1 MIEYADIDTIKP
13 APYNPRRI
21 EEQQIEQLKSSFN
34 DIGFILPVLVNRKN
48 NVIIAG
54 HQRTKTAKLCGI
66 TKIPVMYVDKI
77 VLGDEIKFNQLHN
90 GIDKTLNNSQTLLK
104 DYKKQEFIEID
115 NADFTNENA
124 FATIVNEICKLLL
137 KYGNALSCVICKNK
151 VIYGCEYVKACKM
164 LNLKVNSYIL
174 PDDKFEKVVYYLNLQ
189 YGKYYY
195 GDIERKTYVQGLA
208 QLNRSVE
215 KREDIKQ
222 NKSTLY
228 TYMVLPYL
236 EQRKE
241 DISILDFGCG
251 KGAYI
256 NSLAKKYKYA
266 LGLEFY
272 NNNGKAINISKGN
285 KQIDNLIKYIDQN
298 KYFDVVVCDSVLNS
312 VDSLEAEE
320 SVITCLNLFTNDRL
334 FISGRT
340 TEGCKIWE
348 SKNGNAIKN
357 RLTFLDDHN
366 FTSTYREGQW
376 YFQHFHNKDEM
387 IKELQEKGLDVIN
400 VCWNKYGT
408 TFQIEAK
415 KVKQLSNEQ
424 YIKALDFEF
433 NLPLPNNKTYN
444 RNLDIKK
451 VLKLS

>member
-195 GDIERKTYVQGLA
+195 GDIERKNLCS
-208 QLNRSVE
+208 RSCS
-215 KREDIKQ
+215 IK
-222 NKSTLY
+222 S
-228 TYMVLPYL
+228 
-236 EQRKE
+236 
-241 DISILDFGCG
+241 
-251 KGAYI
+251 
-256 NSLAKKYKYA
+256 
-266 LGLEFY
+266 
-272 NNNGKAINISKGN
+272 
-285 KQIDNLIKYIDQN
+285 
-298 KYFDVVVCDSVLNS
+298 
-312 VDSLEAEE
+312 
-320 SVITCLNLFTNDRL
+320 
-334 FISGRT
+334 
-340 TEGCKIWE
+340 
-348 SKNGNAIKN
+348 
-357 RLTFLDDHN
+357 
-366 FTSTYREGQW
+366 
-376 YFQHFHNKDEM
+376 
-387 IKELQEKGLDVIN
+387 
-400 VCWNKYGT
+400 
-408 TFQIEAK
+408 
-415 KVKQLSNEQ
+415 
-424 YIKALDFEF
+424 
-433 NLPLPNNKTYN
+433 
-444 RNLDIKK
+444 
-451 VLKLS
+451 

>member
-1 MIEYADIDTIKP
+1 
-13 APYNPRRI
+13 
-21 EEQQIEQLKSSFN
+21 
-34 DIGFILPVLVNRKN
+34 
-48 NVIIAG
+48 
-54 HQRTKTAKLCGI
+54 
-66 TKIPVMYVDKI
+66 MYVDKI

-104 DYKKQEFIEID
+104 DYEKEKFIEID
-115 NADFTNENA
+115 NTDFSNENA
-124 FATIVNEICKLLL
+124 FATIVNEICKLIL
-137 KYGNALSCVICKNK
+137 KYGNVLSCVICKNK
-151 VIYGCEYVKACKM
+151 VIYGCEYVKACKILK
-164 LNLKVNSYIL
+164 LNVNAYIL
-174 PDDKFEKVVYYLNLQ
+174 PDDKFEKVMYYLNQQ

-228 TYMVLPYL
+228 TYLVLPYL
-236 EQRKE
+236 KKQKE
-241 DISILDFGCG
+241 NISILDFGCG

-256 NSLAKKYKYA
+256 NSLAKKYKNA

-285 KQIDNLIKYIDQN
+285 KQIDNLIKYIEKN
-298 KYFDVVVCDSVLNS
+298 KYFNVVVCDSVLNS

-340 TEGCKIWE
+340 LEGVKIWK
-348 SKNGNAIKN
+348 SKNGNAVKN
-357 RLTFLDDHN
+357 RLTFLDDDN

-376 YFQHFHNKDEM
+376 YFQHFHNKEYM
-387 IKELQEKGLDVIN
+387 INKLQEKGFEIVN
-400 VCWNKYGT
+400 TFWNKYGT

-415 KVKQLSNEQ
+415 KVKQLSNAE
-424 YIKALDFEF
+424 YVEAINFEF
-433 NLPLPNNKTYN
+433 NLPLPNNKSYN
-444 RNLDIKK
+444 RQEEVKK
-451 VLKLS
+451 ALKLKE